1 MNSLVLFEGDMIDF
15 RIDNTMGIGDYI
27 SLKYLNAN
35 ENGFGAF
42 LEKKISGISERITK
56 SENIELKKIT
66 IKETGKKNWR
76 RSSIYF
82 DTKYGIMESHS
93 GRISILKC
101 ESKMFF
107 IRQMCKMCKIPL
119 EIIREAETD
128 EIQSD

>member
-1 MNSLVLFEGDMIDF
+1 MDSLVLFEGDQIDF

-27 SLKYLNAN
+27 SLKYLNAK

-42 LEKKISGISERITK
+42 LEKKISGISEKITK

-82 DTKYGIMESHS
+82 DTKYGIMECHS

-107 IRQMCKMCKIPL
+107 IRQMCKNCHIPL
-119 EIIREAETD
+119 EIVKEFEAN

>member
-1 MNSLVLFEGDMIDF
+1 MDSLVLFEGDKIDF
-15 RIDNTMGIGDYI
+15 RIDNTMGIGNYI
-27 SLKYLNAN
+27 SLKYLNAK

-42 LEKKISGISERITK
+42 LEKKISGFSENIIK

-76 RSSIYF
+76 RSRIYF
-82 DTKYGIMESHS
+82 DTKYGIMECHY

-107 IRQMCKMCKIPL
+107 IRQMCKMCQIPL
-119 EIIREAETD
+119 EIVRETEKD
-128 EIQSD
+128 EIQSN

>member
-1 MNSLVLFEGDMIDF
+1 MDSIILFEGDNVDF
-15 RIDNTMGIGDYI
+15 RIENTMGIGNYI
-27 SLKYLNAN
+27 SLKYLNGN

-42 LEKKISGISERITK
+42 LEKRFTGFTDKITK

-76 RSSIYF
+76 RSIVYF
-82 DTKYGIMESHS
+82 DTKYGIMECHS
-93 GRISILKC
+93 GRTSILKC

-107 IRQMCKMCKIPL
+107 IRQMCEKCQIPL
-119 EIIREAETD
+119 EIIKETETD

>member
-1 MNSLVLFEGDMIDF
+1 MNSLVLFEGDKIDF

-27 SLKYLNAN
+27 SLKYLNAK

-42 LEKKISGISERITK
+42 LEKKISGISEKITK

-76 RSSIYF
+76 RSIAYF
-82 DTKYGIMESHS
+82 DTKYGIMECHS

-107 IRQMCKMCKIPL
+107 IRQMCKACQIPL
-119 EIIREAETD
+119 EIVREAETD

>member
-1 MNSLVLFEGDMIDF
+1 MDSLVLFEGDKIDF
-15 RIDNTMGIGDYI
+15 RIDNTMGIGNYI
-27 SLKYLNAN
+27 SLKYLNAK

-42 LEKKISGISERITK
+42 LEKKISGISENITK

-76 RSSIYF
+76 RSRIYF
-82 DTKYGIMESHS
+82 DTKYGIMECYF

-107 IRQMCKMCKIPL
+107 IRQMCKMCQIPL
-119 EIIREAETD
+119 EIVREAETD